1 MKKEEHKGNT
11 EIAWEEKKKDK
22 ERAKSDKYFAAVTFD
37 LEDFLPT
44 PCTMVGDLFDK
55 RCLSTYNLSFYS
67 LGDGKCTCYFWD
79 ETNGGRGSSDI
90 GSCVL
95 MHINSI
101 AEKSSTICEITYYSD
116 TFGGQNRNQFVAS
129 VMLYALQSWAFGN
142 NHKFFERVHSEMK
155 ADFIHS
161 FIERAKRS
169 TKVYHPSQWD
179 TVVSMA
185 RTRNPYIVI
194 PLNYRLSR
202 FKSIINRSEYE
213 FEKSKVGR
221 NDHLAQGEMETGY
234 KRLSCQHIFQ
244 LQFWSGKFYGLA
256 V

>member
-37 LEDFLPT
+37 LEDVLPT

-101 AEKSSTICEITYYSD
+101 AEKSSAICEITYYSD

-129 VMLYALQSWAFGN
+129 VMLYALQS
-142 NHKFFERVHSEMK
+142 
-155 ADFIHS
+155 
-161 FIERAKRS
+161 
-169 TKVYHPSQWD
+169 
-179 TVVSMA
+179 
-185 RTRNPYIVI
+185 
-194 PLNYRLSR
+194 
-202 FKSIINRSEYE
+202 
-213 FEKSKVGR
+213 
-221 NDHLAQGEMETGY
+221 
-234 KRLSCQHIFQ
+234 
-244 LQFWSGKFYGLA
+244 
-256 V
+256 

>member
-1 MKKEEHKGNT
+1 
-11 EIAWEEKKKDK
+11 
-22 ERAKSDKYFAAVTFD
+22 
-37 LEDFLPT
+37 
-44 PCTMVGDLFDK
+44 
-55 RCLSTYNLSFYS
+55 
-67 LGDGKCTCYFWD
+67 
-79 ETNGGRGSSDI
+79 
-90 GSCVL
+90 
-95 MHINSI
+95 
-101 AEKSSTICEITYYSD
+101 
-116 TFGGQNRNQFVAS
+116 
-129 VMLYALQSWAFGN
+129 
-142 NHKFFERVHSEMK
+142 MK

-169 TKVYHPSQWD
+169 TKVYHPFQWD

-244 LQFWSGKFYGLA
+244 LQF
-256 V
+256 